1 MTDFFR
7 DSFREF
13 GGPDV
18 IVSNRYYHSYIPLFV
33 VETEKCFDD
42 CFSDVA
48 ECICLPSGGSDHYLC
63 PDQQTIHSFKLNF
76 IKYNTIFI

>member
-13 GGPDV
+13 GIPDV
-18 IVSNRYYHSYIPLFV
+18 IVCVRYYHSYNRLFV
-33 VETEKCFDD
+33 VESENCFDD

-48 ECICLPSGGSDHYLC
+48 ECICLPSGGSDHYLS
-63 PDQQTIHSFKLNF
+63 PDQQTIHSFK
-76 IKYNTIFI
+76 II